1 MRRAVLK
8 QNNKEVLHSRMDSL
22 PGEGTECIK
31 YNKFKTLDS
40 AIPKSAFLKSI

>member
-31 YNKFKTLDS
+31 YNFKTLDS